1 MTEYKEGWHELI
13 PSRGTP
19 FEWWPYDS
27 VKFST
32 LGSII
37 TGQISE
43 TKAVTQITQI
53 VQGKLKLFLFAND
66 VIIHIEMMGSTK
78 IATLTGK

>member
-19 FEWWPYDS
+19 FGWWPSDS

-32 LGSII
+32 SGSII
-37 TGQISE
+37 AGQISE
-43 TKAVTQITQI
+43 TKVVTQITQI
-53 VQGKLKLFLFAND
+53 EKGKLKLFLFENY
-66 VIIHIEMMGSTK
+66 VIIHVEMMGSTK
-78 IATLTGK
+78 